1 MALRASSL
9 LPADGIPTSNGLPV
23 PGEHVV
29 SRLQLRLS
37 DATRMNPLLL
47 KGRIYVTNTVKGTS
61 ELMIKT
67 YIEYAMSDTSAN

>member
-1 MALRASSL
+1 MTLRASSL

-29 SRLQLRLS
+29 SPLQLRLS

-47 KGRIYVTNTVKGTS
+47 KGRIYMTNTVKDTS
-61 ELMIKT
+61 KLMIKT
-67 YIEYAMSDTSAN
+67 YIEYVMFDTSVN